1 MPCRYDES
9 AEEIEARK
17 KASKKRIIQ
26 PYKKELDKVTRLL
39 CSVMTQID
47 MCRED
52 ENCRTSE
59 EVLRKVINVSD
70 LLKWWGNHKERD
82 AIREKTEAREVVKK
96 KALEKLTLEEKRILG
111 LTK

>member
-17 KASKKRIIQ
+17 KASRKRIIQ
-26 PYKKELDKVTRLL
+26 PYKKELDRVTRLL
-39 CSVMTQID
+39 CDVMTEYKNTESAPEFVRYVFRHNELQ
-47 MCRED
+47 E
-52 ENCRTSE
+52 
-59 EVLRKVINVSD
+59 
-70 LLKWWGNHKERD
+70 WWTEHQLRD
-82 AIREKTEAREVVKK
+82 AARLKKEAREEIKK